1 MHDMDMKCEGETNS
15 LNQMDS

>member
-1 MHDMDMKCEGETNS
+1 MHDMDMKCESETNS